1 MDSSRESAAAFGVT
15 TTSSPVTLLDVAAD
29 GIPQT
34 SAAPEPLHSAA
45 AATSTPTIHAADATN
60 TSSLP
65 VLNPL
70 NHSVDAPSMPALSTP
85 APSMPA
91 PAPGPSLGQALPQP
105 PHMVSSI
112 DMVLDHMGSMA
123 GTGHGLGM
131 GEVLAF
137 YQGLWGDVRTS
148 VLRCGGQAGW
158 VGLIF
163 QGFSMPSA
171 HNVLRI
177 GGKEG
182 SSIGM

>member
-65 VLNPL
+65 VLNPI

-85 APSMPA
+85 APSLPS

-137 YQGLWGDVRTS
+137 YQGLWGNVRTS

-163 QGFSMPSA
+163 QGRW
-171 HNVLRI
+171 RI
-177 GGKEG
+177 QHA
-182 SSIGM
+182 ICP